1 MAKTVLITGASRG
14 IGAAT
19 AEIFADNGYNVII
32 NYNKNRERAEQIAQK
47 TGGKI
52 IQADISDIIQ
62 TGKMVDDIISEFKKI
77 DVLVNNAGIS
87 VTGTFDSISDE
98 DARRLFDVNIFGT
111 FNCTKLVLPHM
122 LRRKYGKIINV
133 SSMWGQVGASCEV
146 HYSASKAAVIGFTKA
161 LAKEVGPSGI
171 TVNCVSPGFISTDMT
186 ACYTKEEVNAICEEI
201 PVGRTGSPYEVAQA
215 VFYLASEQASYITGQ
230 ILGINGGMI
239 V

>member
-230 ILGINGGMI
+230 VLGINGGMI